1 MASSAKY
8 RNWAEECFKRA
19 WASPDA
25 NVRVSYV
32 KMAQLWLE
40 CAARIEFASG
50 INVLAKAKNG
60 PSPVASVYA

>member
-1 MASSAKY
+1 MATPTEY

-19 WASPDA
+19 YEAPHA
-25 NVRVSYV
+25 KVRVSYV

-50 INVLAKAKNG
+50 NVSPKLKTLAR
-60 PSPVASVYA
+60 